1 MTSNDA
7 IGVTEAAQQSA
18 FAGATSLT
26 GSARTPPPQTRRGER
41 ETATLWRSRRTRR
54 LGAFARAPFSL
65 EPRGGLAVHQGSEG
79 LGRGPSA
86 SLSRVAPR
94 DCHRR

>member
-18 FAGATSLT
+18 FADATSLT

-41 ETATLWRSRRTRR
+41 ETATLWRSRRTPR
-54 LGAFARAPFSL
+54 LGAFATAPSSL
-65 EPRGGLAVHQGSEG
+65 EPRAVLAVHQARRVEG
-79 LGRGPSA
+79 EVRVHRSRGVHG
-86 SLSRVAPR
+86 VAIPG
-94 DCHRR
+94 D